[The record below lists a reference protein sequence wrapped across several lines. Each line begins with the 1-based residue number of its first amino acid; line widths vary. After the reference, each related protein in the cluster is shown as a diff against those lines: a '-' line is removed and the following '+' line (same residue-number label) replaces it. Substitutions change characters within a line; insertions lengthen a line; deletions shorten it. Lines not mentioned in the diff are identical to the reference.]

1 MRAFFLLVLVLV
13 LGCSAESSDGY
24 IVTEFKT
31 DRFNVAPNE
40 SLTYDVPPDAVTF
53 RVGGN
58 PGRASSPFVE
68 TMWFWLA
75 LDGDNLDFFR
85 GDELGAERLREVPVG
100 NASVLHVDNAG
111 GQLVA
116 GAVVWTLELERR

>member
-1 MRAFFLLVLVLV
+1 MRAFFLLLLVLV
-13 LGCSAESSDGY
+13 LGCSAESSDAY
-24 IVTEFKT
+24 VVTEFRT

-40 SLTYDVPPDAVTF
+40 SRTFDVPAGARTW

-75 LDGDNLDFFR
+75 ADGDNLDFFR
-85 GDELGAERLREVPVG
+85 GDELGADRLREVPVG
-100 NASVLHVDNAG
+100 NAELLHVDNAG
-111 GQLVA
+111 GAYVA